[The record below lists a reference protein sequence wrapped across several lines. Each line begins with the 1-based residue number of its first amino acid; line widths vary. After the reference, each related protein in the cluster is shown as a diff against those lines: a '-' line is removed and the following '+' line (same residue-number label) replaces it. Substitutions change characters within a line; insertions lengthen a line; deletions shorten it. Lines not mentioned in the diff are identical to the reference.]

1 MNETEKSILLSLVTN
16 RVRIPEIIKAA
27 NISKATFHRV
37 VEEMVK
43 NEYVS
48 KEIAVNQGYPPPVYY
63 TITEKGKEVLKK
75 ALKVD
80 EFLEKFE
87 KGEIEAIHI
96 LVLNHITNLLFYG
109 RGVPKREELEYE
121 AIAILAGWIES
132 KNGTIELTKGGW
144 RAIFKYLP
152 TRQLQNLQ
160 ILLAGLGRVEV
171 DEELEN
177 YIANLTAIS
186 QLIAREASSFVP
198 EKRGFEFEMMVR
210 ERMAKLEK
218 EIERKVRKV
227 DSIKDTNP
235 RKERKES

>member
-1 MNETEKSILLSLVTN
+1 
-16 RVRIPEIIKAA
+16 
-27 NISKATFHRV
+27 
-37 VEEMVK
+37 MVD
-43 NEYVS
+43 
-48 KEIAVNQGYPPPVYY
+48 
-63 TITEKGKEVLKK
+63 
-75 ALKVD
+75 VD
-80 EFLEKFE
+80 DFLEKFE

-109 RGVPKREELEYE
+109 RGEPKREELEYE

-132 KNGTIELTKGGW
+132 KNGTIELTKEGW

-160 ILLAGLGRVEV
+160 ILLAGRGRVEV

-177 YIANLTAIS
+177 YLANLTAIS

-227 DSIKDTNP
+227 DSGTDTNP
-235 RKERKES
+235 G

>member
-186 QLIAREASSFVP
+186 QLIARETSSFVP

>member
-1 MNETEKSILLSLVTN
+1 MNETEKRILLSLVTN

-63 TITEKGKEVLKK
+63 SITEKGKEALKK

-109 RGVPKREELEYE
+109 RGEPKREELEYE

-132 KNGTIELTKGGW
+132 KNDIMVLTKEGW

-160 ILLAGLGRVEV
+160 ILLAGRGSVEV

-177 YIANLTAIS
+177 YLANLTAIS

-218 EIERKVRKV
+218 EIEKKIGSSR
-227 DSIKDTNP
+227 DTSP
-235 RKERKES
+235 RKGRKES

>member
-1 MNETEKSILLSLVTN
+1 MNETEKRILLSLVTN

-198 EKRGFEFEMMVR
+198 EKRGFEFEMMVK

-227 DSIKDTNP
+227 DSIKDTNS